1 MGIRAILLTVSFL
14 TIGSSLALAEN
25 TTLITDQDTGAAQA
39 KIERL
44 ESKIQA
50 LESRINQYLPKDSNK
65 IELTGNPYES
75 KMVQQMVNWSSNDH
89 LQEAKVQ
96 HQKIQDLEN
105 RIGSINERI
114 DRFNKKPYLD
124 TKGFKRSSLKH
135 IKENLVQDLRQAT
148 MKTAWHKEQ
157 AEKSMF
163 SETADVNQ
171 QQHS

>member
-1 MGIRAILLTVSFL
+1 MGIRAILLTVSLL

-25 TTLITDQDTGAAQA
+25 TTPITDQDTGAAQA

-96 HQKIQDLEN
+96 HQKIQDLEK
-105 RIGSINERI
+105 RIE
-114 DRFNKKPYLD
+114 
-124 TKGFKRSSLKH
+124 SLKKQ
-135 IKENLVQDLRQAT
+135 IMKTKDEQLKRELPVLDLRPLA
-148 MKTAWHKEQ
+148 
-157 AEKSMF
+157 
-163 SETADVNQ
+163 
-171 QQHS
+171 